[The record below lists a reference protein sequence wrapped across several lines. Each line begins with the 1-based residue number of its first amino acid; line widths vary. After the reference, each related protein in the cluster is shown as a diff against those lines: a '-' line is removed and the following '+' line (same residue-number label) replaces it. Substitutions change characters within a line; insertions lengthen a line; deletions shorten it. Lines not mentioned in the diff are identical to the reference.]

1 MAKKPTKTTE
11 AAEQPEDKEPF
22 VTLATETLMG
32 DLRDFV
38 LDRLKHEHNPL
49 PWQMQGE
56 EAQRETISRVES
68 AMRTWVYRAVTLIAA
83 QGQKAARGSLIKFVV
98 KDGIQMQVNLAA
110 SDSLRHQLADHVGN
124 SVLVI
129 IADAEQHQ
137 GARADVKVTPDQ
149 RDILDEDDEPQAEA
163 AD

>member
-1 MAKKPTKTTE
+1 MAKRQELPTETV
-11 AAEQPEDKEPF
+11 EDKTPF

-32 DLRDFV
+32 DLRDFI
-38 LDRLKHEHNPL
+38 LDRLKNEHNPL

-56 EAQRETISRVES
+56 DAQRETIARVES

-83 QGQKAARGSLIKFVV
+83 GGQRAARGSLIKFVV
-98 KDGIQMQVNLAA
+98 KDGIQMQINVAA
-110 SDSLRHQLADHVGN
+110 SDSLRHELADHVGN

-137 GARADVKVTPDQ
+137 GERSPVKVTKDQ
-149 RDILDEDDEPQAEA
+149 GSILDDDEPTEA
-163 AD
+163 TD

>member
-1 MAKKPTKTTE
+1 MAKKPTELE
-11 AAEQPEDKEPF
+11 AEDVVDETPF

-56 EAQRETISRVES
+56 DAQRETINRVES

-83 QGQKAARGSLIKFVV
+83 GGQRAARGSLIKFVV

-110 SDSLRHQLADHVGN
+110 SDALRHELQDHVGN

-137 GARADVKVTPDQ
+137 GMRSEVKVTPDQ
-149 RDILDEDDEPQAEA
+149 GAITLDEPPDEMDEA

>member
-1 MAKKPTKTTE
+1 MAKKPAETTE
-11 AAEQPEDKEPF
+11 EPNDKQPF
-22 VTLATETLMG
+22 ITLASETLMG

-38 LDRLKHEHNPL
+38 LDRLKHEHNPI

-56 EAQRETISRVES
+56 EAQRETIQRVES
-68 AMRTWVYRAVTLIAA
+68 AMRTWVHRAVTLIAA
-83 QGQKAARGSLIKFVV
+83 QGQKAARGSLIKFVI

-110 SDSLRHQLADHVGN
+110 SDSLRHALADHVGN

-129 IADAEQHQ
+129 IADVDQHQ
-137 GARADVKVTPDQ
+137 GARGEVKVTPDQ
-149 RDILDEDDEPQAEA
+149 GDILDEDPDAEAEA